1 MDSGQWTVD
10 CVCVWTVEHQADGRR
25 PLRVFFIRHCCCCC
39 CCTLCTAINPFN
51 KHHFWF
57 CQPFFKPFLM
67 HWSAARVRDTER
79 EQLRRAN
86 RTNRGSCSSPTGAVT
101 HEAGREVI
109 RGGVDGGIRSCQL
122 NQLNAIY
129 TNSNRTA
136 VSLNCSAGR
145 SQENKVAC
153 STWKNA
159 WRVTPH
165 TPPPTP
171 PLDHRL
177 YARFNANFM
186 DKSNRQ
192 MIN

>member
-1 MDSGQWTVD
+1 MDCGLWTVD
-10 CVCVWTVEHQADGRR
+10 CVCVCGLWKTKQRDVNGPR
-25 PLRVFFIRHCCCCC
+25 PLRVFFIGHCC
-39 CCTLCTAINPFN
+39 CCTLYTAINPFN

-67 HWSAARVRDTER
+67 HSSASEGHRER

-101 HEAGREVI
+101 HEEGREVI
-109 RGGVDGGIRSCQL
+109 GGGGDEGIRSCQL

-171 PLDHRL
+171 
-177 YARFNANFM
+177 
-186 DKSNRQ
+186 S
-192 MIN
+192 